1 MYPMVDA
8 KLTDFL
14 LVLRHLGIPVTLSL
28 MQTRAQQVAVELD
41 IPQFKASRGPSRTYL
56 TQDQN
61 RDDTRGT
68 DLQVYKQRFSVVFCV
83 NADGSHKLP
92 MRYIAVPKKPMFFHV
107 DDTHYHQY
115 SCQSRGWMN
124 VPGFVKWMDFW
135 YEEVKQKSQ
144 GPYLLIL
151 DNCGGHESG
160 IDPNRSDV
168 RIEFLPK
175 NSTTCAQPLDAGVIA
190 TEKGRYRKRYLM
202 DTVHV
207 VFT

>member
-115 SCQSRGWMN
+115 SCQ
-124 VPGFVKWMDFW
+124 
-135 YEEVKQKSQ
+135 EVKQKSQ